1 MNIIILQKLNK
12 KILLGL
18 AMVILLAVIAFV
30 YAKNYTTN
38 NTLVWEQSNAGLTTL
53 SVNTVTVDTSNQS
66 ILYAGTD
73 TGIFKSIDKGTNWT
87 AVNSGLPNPLPAIR
101 KIIHAPF
108 SKAIFALG
116 WGDLFESRDGG
127 NNWTLVGVNIDDI
140 ALKPNSTD
148 AGSGEKIYILK
159 DTLTSTQ
166 TPIIY
171 SISTGI
177 GFFTEPQQEN
187 RTEINSF
194 YEYLYKDQNEI
205 NKNNR
210 EEASKLLGKIIE
222 NDDTSYDVVNVTKI
236 DFLKQKEELPNGAR
250 YLGESITSLLSQN
263 SYFTWLQTDRAVY
276 FCWENFQNCEEDNS
290 LQSTLEKETKNLRPL
305 GDAITSYSQIGVP
318 HIYTN
323 LGYGSS
329 KLLIN
334 TCLNRGGHW
343 IVNNS
348 LEELGFWP
356 THLFVY
362 SHYDNINSSDCYDE
376 AEKEKY
382 KIDERAILEDVI
394 FAVARDK
401 KSSSNFLLASKDNA
415 KTWKIL
421 KGNLP
426 MPIKSLFVSEIG
438 NWYNI
443 YITTTDNGI
452 FKASIYLKDLK

>member
-1 MNIIILQKLNK
+1 MIKNNIKFTKNHLIIGVVLLVIILVVIFSQKTSTNK
-12 KILLGL
+12 T
-18 AMVILLAVIAFV
+18 V
-30 YAKNYTTN
+30 
-38 NTLVWEQSNAGLTTL
+38 VWEQSNTGLTTL
-53 SVNTVTVDTSNQS
+53 SVNTIIADVNNQS

-87 AVNSGLPNPLPAIR
+87 AINTGLPNPLPAIR

-116 WGDLFESRDGG
+116 YGNLFESRDGG
-127 NNWTLVGVNIDDI
+127 NNWTLVGINIDEI

-148 AGSGEKIYILK
+148 AGFGEKIYILK
-159 DTLTSTQ
+159 DALTSTQ
-166 TPIIY
+166 TPTIY

-177 GFFTEPQQEN
+177 GFFSEPQQET

-194 YEYLYKDQNEI
+194 YEHLYKDQNEI

-210 EEASKLLGKIIE
+210 EEASKLLGKIIK

-236 DFLKQKEELPNGAR
+236 GFLKQKEELPSGAR
-250 YLGESITSLLSQN
+250 YLGERITSLLSQN

-276 FCWENFQNCEEDNS
+276 FCWENFQNCEEDNN
-290 LQSTLEKETKNLRPL
+290 LQSILEKETKDLRPL

-323 LGYGSS
+323 LGYASG

-343 IVNNS
+343 IFNNS

-362 SHYDNINSSDCYDE
+362 SHYDNIDSPGCYDE

-394 FAVARDK
+394 FAIAKDK
-401 KSSSNFLLASKDNA
+401 KSSSNFLLVSKDNA
-415 KTWKIL
+415 KTWKVL

-426 MPIKSLFVSEIG
+426 ISVKSIFVAEIDSS
-438 NWYNI
+438 YNI
-443 YITTTDNGI
+443 YLTTEDSGI
-452 FKASIYLKDLK
+452 FMTSIFLKDL